1 MQARNDSAMNS
12 YRAHGMPLAAD
23 SADPHTL
30 IDMLFER
37 ALSRLAIARGL
48 MQRGK
53 HHEKGEHVSGVT
65 AIITAL
71 QAFLDHDKGGALAR
85 NLDALYD
92 YMMRRLI
99 HANVK
104 NDLAALE
111 EVVSLLKE
119 IRSGW
124 QGIKPAAEGAAAE
137 ATLSA

>member
-1 MQARNDSAMNS
+1 MQAPNDAALSS
-12 YRAHGMPLAAD
+12 YKAHGLTLAAD
-23 SADPHTL
+23 NADPHTL

-53 HHEKGEHVSGVT
+53 HYAKGEHVSGVT

-99 HANVK
+99 HANVH
-104 NDLAALE
+104 NDLDALE

-124 QGIKPAAEGAAAE
+124 QGIKPAAEGAPAE

>member
-1 MQARNDSAMNS
+1 MYARNDSALDS
-12 YRAHGMPLAAD
+12 YRKHGLSLAAD

-37 ALSRLAIARGL
+37 ALSRLATARGL
-48 MQRGK
+48 MQRGRN
-53 HHEKGEHVSGVT
+53 HEKGEHVSGVT
-65 AIITAL
+65 GIITAL
-71 QAFLDHDKGGALAR
+71 QTFLDHEKGGALAR

-99 HANVK
+99 HANVH

-111 EVVSLLKE
+111 EVTSLLKE

-124 QGIKPAAEGAAAE
+124 QGIKPAAQKAAVE
-137 ATLSA
+137 ATLPA